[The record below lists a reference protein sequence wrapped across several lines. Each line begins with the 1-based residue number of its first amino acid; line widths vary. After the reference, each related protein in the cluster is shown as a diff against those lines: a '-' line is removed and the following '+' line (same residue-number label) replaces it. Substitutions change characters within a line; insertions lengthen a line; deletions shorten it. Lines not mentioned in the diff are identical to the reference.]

1 MAKSNGLWIPAEIW
15 HDEALSLTEKVLLAQ
30 VWNYVS
36 SGLEFYQTNETLAA
50 DLAVSVSTVKRSLHN
65 LTEKDY
71 ITVASFNG
79 RNRRIDVT
87 KQVQIEPADG
97 SNRAGR
103 KVKMNQQAGQN
114 EPTARSNRTPI
125 KKATK
130 TSTKKRIDERKNLLY
145 PFEDFEQIWQEWVDY
160 KLTEHRFKFKTLKSE
175 QTALHYLQKISKNDK
190 DRATEI
196 IGHSI
201 ANGYKGLFELRS
213 SAAAAKIPSTGK
225 FADYFESGQ
234 V

>member
-15 HDEALSLTEKVLLAQ
+15 NDEALPLTEKVLLSQ
-30 VWNYVS
+30 IWNYVS

-65 LTEKDY
+65 LTVNEY

-79 RNRRIDVT
+79 RNRRIDLT
-87 KQVQIEPADG
+87 NRVQIEPAAR

-103 KVKMNQQAGQN
+103 QVKMNQQEVQN
-114 EPTARSNRTPI
+114 ETAAGSKRTSI

-130 TSTKKRIDERKNLLY
+130 TSRKKKIDERKNLLY

-190 DRATEI
+190 DTATEI

-213 SAAAAKIPSTGK
+213 KAGAAKVPSTSK
-225 FADYFESGQ
+225 FADYFENGQ